1 MTYRTTTIDELYN
14 AQSEPTL
21 DLYVY
26 SIENNPNGA
35 GRGTAAELIG
45 TADTYTVAA
54 DLWDAACATAE
65 ALGVGYKSI
74 GLCIHEDAVQD
85 VPSLCGHD
93 DEQDYIMSNADFAK
107 SYGVSDPILSD
118 LHVGGY

>member
-54 DLWDAACATAE
+54 DLWDAACATAD
-65 ALGVGYKSI
+65 AIGVGCGAI

-85 VPSLCGHD
+85 APSLRGYD
-93 DEQDYIMSNADFAK
+93 DDYDVDLSNVDLSRMFSA
-107 SYGVSDPILSD
+107 GDPVLTE
-118 LHVGGY
+118 LHGGY